1 MGGSL
6 WTSRVFQRK
15 KRTRSR
21 ICVDIAGSLVYFSIT
36 RKSFWSAS
44 LMEHDDYT
52 PAVLLVDDE
61 ANILSSLRRLLRR
74 QAYDIFTAESGAEGL
89 SILEKE
95 RIDLVVSDMRMPEMS
110 GAEFLKI
117 VAEKWPDTVRIILTG
132 YADLEATVQAVNTAG
147 IFRYL
152 SKPWDEQDL
161 LSTIDQGLQTLK
173 LRRERDFLVEELKR
187 VNEGLEQEVR
197 ARTEEI
203 RQTAE
208 MLDLAY
214 KEISTSYTSIIR
226 VFASLMSLN
235 KKRFKG
241 QSRAVADLAKYLGA
255 ALKLPKEEV
264 KQIYYAGLLH
274 EVGKI
279 VLPDTVLSKPEAT
292 LEGEALDTYRK
303 YPLHGELALTS
314 VEGLSKARRFI
325 RHHCEFFN
333 GSGFPDGLKGE
344 DIPVGA
350 RILRLARDYV
360 GLQTG
365 LILPQPLDHEGAAD
379 YIENHARTLYD
390 PQIVEVFKRIR
401 HKLTLE
407 IMPAEEVMCRSHA
420 LKPGMALTRDL
431 LSESGMLLVARGQTL
446 TENIIDKI
454 LKIEKSEKAQYKIF
468 VEPQAEEA
476 GA

>member
-1 MGGSL
+1 M
-6 WTSRVFQRK
+6 
-15 KRTRSR
+15 
-21 ICVDIAGSLVYFSIT
+21 DN
-36 RKSFWSAS
+36 
-44 LMEHDDYT
+44 EDYV

-74 QAYDIFTAESGAEGL
+74 QPYDIFTAESGKEGL
-89 SILEKE
+89 AILEKE

-110 GAEFLKI
+110 GAEFLQI
-117 VAEKWPDTVRIILTG
+117 VSEKWPQTVRIILTG
-132 YADLEATVQAVNTAG
+132 YADLEATVQAVNNAG

-161 LSTIDQGLQTLK
+161 LTTIEQGLETQK

-214 KEISTSYTSIIR
+214 KEISNSYTSIIR
-226 VFASLMSLN
+226 VFAALMSLN

-255 ALKLPKEEV
+255 ALKLPKEEI

-279 VLPDTVLSKPEAT
+279 VLPDAVLSKPEAT
-292 LEGEALDTYRK
+292 LEGAALDAYKK
-303 YPLHGELALTS
+303 YPVHGEHALTS
-314 VEGLSKARRFI
+314 VEGLSKARQFI
-325 RHHCEFFN
+325 RSHCEYFN

-344 DIPVGA
+344 SIPLGA
-350 RILRLARDYV
+350 RVLRVARDYV

-365 LILPQPLDHEGAAD
+365 LVLPQPLDHEGAAD
-379 YIENHARTLYD
+379 YIESHAKTLYD
-390 PQIVEVFKRIR
+390 PDIVEIFKRIR
-401 HKLTLE
+401 GKLTLD
-407 IMPAEEVMCRSHA
+407 IAPAEEMMCRSHA
-420 LKPGMALTRDL
+420 LKPGMTLTRDL
-431 LSESGMLLVARGQTL
+431 LSESGMLLVARGQAL
-446 TENIIDKI
+446 TENVIDKI
-454 LKIEKSEKAQYKIF
+454 LKIEKSEKAQYQVY
-468 VEPQAEEA
+468 VEPLAEEA